1 MHSEVKVEGRLH
13 MESEVLSMLECR
25 SRTLFSSNRYLI
37 FVVFAMMRVAIILS
51 LDLDVRFINEAK
63 PKKIVTVKKAVD
75 IN

>member
-13 MESEVLSMLECR
+13 MESEVLSMLECS